1 MSVRYYA
8 LAALTWVAAFIL
20 AAGSPPSSAR
30 AQLAAPE
37 PSPPAVVPSP
47 PRMFS
52 PSYAESL
59 RDILDLDEA
68 DVTRL
73 ENRVAANPDD
83 FPARLKLMA
92 YHRRADRSGRAEDR
106 AKLVQHALWLIEHH
120 PESELLRSPVA
131 RFLPGE
137 LSALE
142 YQRAVALWD
151 AAAKAHPAA
160 PDVQW
165 NAASFLTDLDPGLH
179 MHYLEATAAADP
191 NHPFALRPLA
201 HLYALSILRGGPLA
215 SRAQAGLE
223 ASSNVWVLGN
233 AAHMLQSLHNRGL
246 QMGSPDPRAAGLA
259 ERYFLRAEALDPSL
273 DRETILP
280 QLDQQAIARARQAER
295 DAMQSAREWEARAE
309 EARVRLRRLPGEAFP
324 GLPAEVAGV
333 LRARSCTVP
342 QPSLDG
348 SPRNAIRGEFFAT
361 GESGWA
367 VLCSVG
373 NSTSLLAFRNDRDT
387 NPDTVTTND
396 DRNFVQ
402 FLDGGGVVYSREIT
416 VADRDFMVRHYRI
429 YGGPEPPPI
438 DHQGIDDAFLEKASV
453 AWYFH
458 QGEWLQLPGSD

>member
-1 MSVRYYA
+1 MSVRSYV
-8 LAALTWVAAFIL
+8 LAALTAVAVLIL
-20 AAGSPPSSAR
+20 AASSPPPSAR
-30 AQLAAPE
+30 AQLSAPGAAL
-37 PSPPAVVPSP
+37 PAAVPSP

-52 PSYAESL
+52 SSYRESL
-59 RDILDLDEA
+59 RDILDLEEA

-73 ENRVAANPDD
+73 ENQLAANPKD

-92 YHRRADRSGRAEDR
+92 YHRRVDRSGRAEDR

-137 LSALE
+137 LSPLE
-142 YQRAVALWD
+142 YQRAIALWD

-165 NAASFLTDLDPGLH
+165 NAASFLAELDPGLH

-191 NHPFALRPLA
+191 NHPFVLRPLA
-201 HLYALSILRGGPLA
+201 HLYAFSILRGGPPAL
-215 SRAQAGLE
+215 RARAGLE
-223 ASSNVWVLGN
+223 ASRNVWVLGN
-233 AAHMLQSLHNRGL
+233 AAHMLQSLHNRAL
-246 QMGSPDPRAAGLA
+246 QMGSPDPLAAGLA
-259 ERYFLRAEALDPSL
+259 ERYFLRAKALDPSL

-280 QLDQQAIARARQAER
+280 QLDQQAIARTRQAER
-295 DAMQSAREWEARAE
+295 DAMQSAREWEERAE
-309 EARVRLRRLPGEAFP
+309 EALGRLRRLPGEAFP

-333 LRARSCTVP
+333 LRARGCAVP

-348 SPRNAIRGEFFAT
+348 SPRNVIRGEFFAT

-387 NPDTVTTND
+387 NPDAVTTND

-402 FLDGGGVVYSREIT
+402 FLEGGGVVYSREIT
-416 VADRDFMVRHYRI
+416 VADRDFMMRHYRI
-429 YGGPEPPPI
+429 SGGPEPPPI
-438 DHQGIDDAFLEKASV
+438 DHHGIDDAFLEKASV
-453 AWYFH
+453 TWYFY
-458 QGEWLQLPGSD
+458 QGKWLRLPGAD